1 MYHLYYKD
9 LKFFYASL
17 CSSKN
22 FRNTVHGQQLRKDQG
37 RVLIRNV
44 HALPVS
50 QWNHYDKDIHAP
62 ETWIAWVMADAQL
75 HRPKSSIPVTAASEG
90 TDVSGAV
97 ETEEGRGRKKG
108 RHPET

>member
-1 MYHLYYKD
+1 
-9 LKFFYASL
+9 
-17 CSSKN
+17 
-22 FRNTVHGQQLRKDQG
+22 
-37 RVLIRNV
+37 
-44 HALPVS
+44 
-50 QWNHYDKDIHAP
+50 
-62 ETWIAWVMADAQL
+62 MADAQL

>member
-37 RVLIRNV
+37 RVLVRNV
-44 HALPVS
+44 YARPVS
-50 QWNHYDKDIHAP
+50 QWNHYAKDIHAP
-62 ETWIAWVMADAQL
+62 ETWIARDMANAKL
-75 HRPKSSIPVTAASEG
+75 HRPKPSIPVTAASEA
-90 TDVSGAV
+90 TNVSGAV
-97 ETEEGRGRKKG
+97 ETEEGHGRKKG